1 MSDRGFPP
9 VLARG
14 QGSSRFSTVI
24 MAGLINGLQHL
35 DARNGVNCMI
45 EIDGPFCRVNESGF
59 EMLIPRW
66 EGHEPET
73 AEEADATIIF
83 PDGSRRY
90 ATFMTLDV
98 VRRLMDKDA
107 RTGESSGGRYFWCS
121 DLIIIRNVGFESMAA
136 AIRDLISSG
145 DIEGACG
152 LIDPPDEDDEETE
165 IRKS

>member
-1 MSDRGFPP
+1 
-9 VLARG
+9 
-14 QGSSRFSTVI
+14 
-24 MAGLINGLQHL
+24 
-35 DARNGVNCMI
+35 MI
-45 EIDGPFCRVNESGF
+45 EVDGPFCRVSESGF

-73 AEEADATIIF
+73 AEEADATITF

-98 VRRLMDKDA
+98 VRQIMDKNA
-107 RTGESSGGRYFWCS
+107 RTGESLGGRYFWCS
-121 DLIIIRNVGFESMAA
+121 DLIIVRDVGLESMVA

-152 LIDPPDEDDEETE
+152 LLDPLDEDEEETDIQKE
-165 IRKS
+165 LR

>member
-1 MSDRGFPP
+1 MDC
-9 VLARG
+9 
-14 QGSSRFSTVI
+14 I
-24 MAGLINGLQHL
+24 
-35 DARNGVNCMI
+35 I
-45 EIDGPFCRVNESGF
+45 EIDGPCYRVSEPGF

-73 AEEADATIIF
+73 AEEADATITF
-83 PDGSRRY
+83 PDGSPRY

-107 RTGESSGGRYFWCS
+107 CTGESGGGRYFWCS
-121 DLIIIRNVGFESMAA
+121 DLIIIRNVGFECMAA

-152 LIDPPDEDDEETE
+152 LLDPLDEDDE
-165 IRKS
+165 